1 MPSQRSFAQNGNQLE
16 CQAVALVL
24 KHVVQIAKLPKCK
37 DTLPAAGLYAW
48 GGEYKEDNAISHM
61 LQANG
66 SFEWCPFDSH
76 TQFWSQG
83 GH

>member
-1 MPSQRSFAQNGNQLE
+1 M
-16 CQAVALVL
+16 
-24 KHVVQIAKLPKCK
+24 QIAKLPDCR
-37 DTLPAAGLYAW
+37 DTLPLKG
-48 GGEYKEDNAISHM
+48 DNAISNM

-83 GH
+83 EIGLRRRILMLVVARL